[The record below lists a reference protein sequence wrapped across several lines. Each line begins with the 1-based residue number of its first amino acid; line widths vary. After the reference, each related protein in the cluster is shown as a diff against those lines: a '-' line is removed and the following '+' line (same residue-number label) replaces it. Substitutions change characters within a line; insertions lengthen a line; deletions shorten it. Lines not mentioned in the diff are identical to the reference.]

1 MSIKEMSSRL
11 AFKRVGSAA
20 IGSNQGFTAFGAVI
34 DTKDFPFDTTFIV
47 GISAFTDGVYNL
59 QVGEADDSGFTQNVG
74 VLDREHLVGQ
84 PVLPIALTA
93 ALVAGVTNY
102 QKLGFFASRRFARL
116 EVEATGVTTGA
127 TLEAFIALG
136 ASVVPA

>member
-11 AFKRVGSAA
+11 AFKRIGSAA
-20 IGSNQGFTAFGAVI
+20 IGSNQAFTAFGAVI

-47 GISAFTDGVYNL
+47 GISAFTDGVFNL

-84 PVLPIALTA
+84 PVLPISLTA

-102 QKLGFFASRRFARL
+102 QKVGFFASRRFARL
-116 EVEATGVTTGA
+116 EVEGTGITSGA
-127 TLEAFIALG
+127 TLEAFVALG